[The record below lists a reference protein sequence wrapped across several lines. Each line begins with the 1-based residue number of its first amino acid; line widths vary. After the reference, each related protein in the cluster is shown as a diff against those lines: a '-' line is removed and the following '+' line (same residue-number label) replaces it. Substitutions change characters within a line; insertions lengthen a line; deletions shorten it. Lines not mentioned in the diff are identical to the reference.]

1 MESYQ
6 SDICR
11 FIAVTVSPLFEKYQ
25 LNIFFKKSGT
35 AECRAIRA
43 DGAASAT
50 ARDHQRKYDPSSL
63 IDLSSCLVSSS

>member
-25 LNIFFKKSGT
+25 LNIFLKKVVRQNAVPSVPT
-35 AECRAIRA
+35 APPVRRPETTGENTI
-43 DGAASAT
+43 
-50 ARDHQRKYDPSSL
+50 L
-63 IDLSSCLVSSS
+63 LL